1 MNLAPS
7 FNIFM
12 LFIID
17 GLDEF
22 DDRVEIRKNSAPDVQ
37 DLLHLLRVIQAS
49 PLAKLCVASRPL
61 NEFEIHLG
69 KDSDFCIPVHDL
81 TLRDITRYTKDT
93 LSKHPSFSQLVSQDP
108 GYATLIT
115 NITSAAEGVF
125 LWVYLACNS
134 LLNGLT
140 NADRVSDLQGRLMR
154 LPREL
159 DEMYMHILSTIELE
173 YRRNTARSLL
183 LCTTS
188 SYQTLLT
195 HYYLDD
201 ESRRH
206 ISDIPSLE
214 QFMNAEDLLLF
225 AATVRRRFNARSKG
239 LLNSESSSN
248 YGARDE
254 SLGVQNEMS
263 KFIDETVGLAH
274 RSLAELL
281 DRDEMRHRIINE
293 ACMEVEMPELLAQAS
308 IATFKAQASIAWTLT
323 PTQDSGIC
331 VGETHRNSFERKLTR
346 SLGHL
351 VTILERTEEEHIK
364 EHWSKLDKIL
374 EFSLP
379 HKVKLKAT
387 IVSCVP
393 NEPHP
398 DIFAVAVAYSAPK
411 YVSLMLRQTPLL
423 IATKPKAWPPLL
435 MALIWDFLSP
445 APHHRRL
452 KVIEILLEHGADP
465 NEPFEGTTPWMCYLE
480 NALHHSLSDHQEPT
494 FVLTRDE
501 ILHLLVQYG
510 ANIHATW
517 NWLGY
522 CSDERTGKVDRVIPS
537 FADYIY
543 RKGRP
548 QVATVSLQLSAAAV
562 LYHILTKVG
571 SPDSWKDPAP
581 EWLPSVPEQEQ
592 VAVVLKG
599 QGICNS
605 EAVRRGGAIEVS

>member
-1 MNLAPS
+1 MWNGFQDLLNLAPS

-22 DDRVEIRKNSAPDVQ
+22 DDRVEIRQNSAPDVQ
-37 DLLHLLRVIQAS
+37 DLLRLLRAIETCPS
-49 PLAKLCVASRPL
+49 AKLCVASRPL

-69 KDSDFCIPVHDL
+69 KDKDFCIPVHDL
-81 TLRDITRYTKDT
+81 TSRDITIYTEDT

-108 GYATLIT
+108 GYATLIAD
-115 NITSAAEGVF
+115 ITSAAEGVF

-134 LLNGLT
+134 LLNGLS

-173 YRRNTARSLL
+173 YRKNTARSLL

-188 SYQTLLT
+188 SYPTLLT

-201 ESRRH
+201 ESRKQ
-206 ISDIPSLE
+206 ILDAPSLE
-214 QFMNAEDLLLF
+214 QFMNAEELVLF
-225 AATVRRRFNARSKG
+225 AATVRRRFNARSRG
-239 LLNSESSSN
+239 LLQAEPASMYDAGDKSP
-248 YGARDE
+248 
-254 SLGVQNEMS
+254 GVQNEMS
-263 KFIDETVGLAH
+263 KFLGETVGLAH

-281 DRDEMRHRIINE
+281 DRDEMKYRIMEE

-308 IATFKAQASIAWTLT
+308 IASFKAQASIAWTLT
-323 PTQDSGIC
+323 PTQANGIC
-331 VGETHRNSFERKLTR
+331 VGETCKNDLERKLTE
-346 SLGHL
+346 SLGL
-351 VTILERTEEEHIK
+351 RVTIIERTEEEHIK

-374 EFSLP
+374 EFSLT
-379 HKVKLKAT
+379 HKVKLKAV
-387 IVSCVP
+387 IMPCVP

-398 DIFAVAVAYSAPK
+398 DIFAVAVAYSATK
-411 YVSLMLRQTPLL
+411 YVSFMLRQTPIL
-423 IATKPKAWPPLL
+423 IAAQPKAWPPLL
-435 MALIWDFLSP
+435 MALLSDFMGR
-445 APHHRRL
+445 APYRRR
-452 KVIEILLEHGADP
+452 VQVVEILLEHGADP

-480 NALHHSLSDHQEPT
+480 NALHHFLYDPQEPT
-494 FVLTRDE
+494 YALMRDE

-537 FADYIY
+537 FADYLY
-543 RKGRP
+543 RAGRP

-571 SPDSWKDPAP
+571 CPDFWKDPAP
-581 EWLPSVPEQEQ
+581 EWLPSIPEQEQ
-592 VAVVLKG
+592 VPVVLKG
-599 QGICNS
+599 QCICNS
-605 EAVRRGGAIEVS
+605 